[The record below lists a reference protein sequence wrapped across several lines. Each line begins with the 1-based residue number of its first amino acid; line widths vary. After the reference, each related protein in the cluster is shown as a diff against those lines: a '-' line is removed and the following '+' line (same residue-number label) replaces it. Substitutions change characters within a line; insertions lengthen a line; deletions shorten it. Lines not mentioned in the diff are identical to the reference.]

1 MRKRTNQAPETETSE
16 SGSKN
21 DAEIVSS
28 SGHVDLFSDHE
39 DKQKKVKP
47 MDEEKRL
54 EQEKYEKQIGYLTY
68 LGQDTHESLGTQ
80 SWYNAP
86 RQRETKNDTTE
97 SGEKIEIGLKTKH
110 LNDPMFQFLKKSFT
124 VEPKKIIEKKELP
137 NMPVPT
143 TESNL
148 HGISIGSDLSRK
160 RKRSVSQES
169 KHKKSKSHKKSK
181 DKKEKKKKHKK
192 EKHKRKHS
200 SNGNSSHSDSESEQ
214 LKQHKMQT
222 LQKLREERL
231 QRERQE
237 QNRTKDFLRN
247 KFPALLPPEEVKK
260 PVESNAEPRVPLM
273 KQKYNSQFNPYLA
286 KQNYSN

>member
-1 MRKRTNQAPETETSE
+1 M
-16 SGSKN
+16 
-21 DAEIVSS
+21 
-28 SGHVDLFSDHE
+28 DLFADHE

-80 SWYNAP
+80 SWYNAS
-86 RQRETKNDTTE
+86 RQRQTPDECTE
-97 SGEKIEIGLKTKH
+97 KVEVGLKTKH
-110 LNDPMFQFLKKSFT
+110 LNDPMFQFLKKPFT
-124 VEPKKIIEKKELP
+124 VAAKKVQCEKTES
-137 NMPVPT
+137 PVKATT

-148 HGISIGSDLSRK
+148 HGISTGLDVPRK
-160 RKRSVSQES
+160 RRRSSSQEVKHKRNS
-169 KHKKSKSHKKSK
+169 KSQKKSKE
-181 DKKEKKKKHKK
+181 KKEKKKKHKK
-192 EKHKRKHS
+192 DKRKRKRS
-200 SNGNSSHSDSESEQ
+200 PSGSDSHSDNESEQ
-214 LKQHKMQT
+214 LRQIKLEN

-237 QNRTKDFLRN
+237 QNRTKDFLRI

-260 PVESNAEPRVPLM
+260 PVESNAEIRVPPM

-286 KQNYSN
+286 KQNYNN